1 MCAWMITNFLM
12 QTRRRRRR
20 RGEKNEMLALRIPA
34 NKETDEQVITK
45 REKKTR
51 FFFRRLAYFFLLH
64 LWRMLILV
72 ASRVD
77 RTEWL
82 EPLWHCCSSHTII
95 LVQHH
100 LFSSVGINLYARA
113 KIEING
119 IDPQRKQKKTGIKI
133 TRAQEE
139 QYNSIGFYF
148 IVRFSFF
155 TMFIHRFQVKA
166 YILMFLYEQAWAYI
180 THTSLLV
187 QYAH

>member
-45 REKKTR
+45 REKKDTVFFQR
-51 FFFRRLAYFFLLH
+51 ACVFFFIAF
-64 LWRMLILV
+64 MKI

-166 YILMFLYEQAWAYI
+166 HILMFLYEQAWAYI